1 MTRRQDQ
8 FDKIKRIAQ
17 IGVAL
22 SSEKNLD
29 SLLEMIVDEARRI
42 TRADGGTLYILSD
55 DETALQFAIVQSE
68 TLKIRMGGA
77 GGKITWPPV
86 PLRDEKGRPN
96 HANVSAYAA
105 ISGEVVNI
113 PDVYH
118 TEGFNFEGTRQ
129 FDQST
134 GYRSRSMLVAPM
146 RNHESDIIGVLQLL
160 NARDPAT
167 GRVIPFSSD
176 SQNITESLASQAA
189 VALTNNR
196 LIHDLETL
204 LESFIKTVAAAI
216 DEKSPYTGGHIR
228 RVAELTMAI
237 ARKINEAKE
246 GPFADVFFDEHQL
259 KELRLAAWLHD
270 VGKITT
276 PEYIIDKATKLET
289 IFDRLALLKL
299 RFEVLKRDKEIA
311 MLIMNPV
318 PGGAQKS
325 ALPGPGK
332 DLSIESLEEDYE
344 FLVNINMGYECLNED
359 QIARLRRIAGRKWL
373 MGDEWRSL
381 LSEEELKNLS
391 IPRGTI
397 TAEEK
402 KIIDNHATVT
412 YKMLSQLPFPRMM
425 RHVADYAAGHHEK
438 LDGTGYPLGL
448 KDEQIPIQVRILT
461 LADVFEAITAK
472 DRPYKKGKK
481 LSEVM
486 SIMRGMVKDRHLDA
500 NLFDLFIRE
509 RIYLDYAVKELD
521 PRQVDQLDFDLL
533 LCSAN

>member
-1 MTRRQDQ
+1 
-8 FDKIKRIAQ
+8 
-17 IGVAL
+17 
-22 SSEKNLD
+22 
-29 SLLEMIVDEARRI
+29 
-42 TRADGGTLYILSD
+42 
-55 DETALQFAIVQSE
+55 
-68 TLKIRMGGA
+68 
-77 GGKITWPPV
+77 
-86 PLRDEKGRPN
+86 
-96 HANVSAYAA
+96 
-105 ISGEVVNI
+105 
-113 PDVYH
+113 
-118 TEGFNFEGTRQ
+118 
-129 FDQST
+129 
-134 GYRSRSMLVAPM
+134 
-146 RNHESDIIGVLQLL
+146 
-160 NARDPAT
+160 
-167 GRVIPFSSD
+167 
-176 SQNITESLASQAA
+176 
-189 VALTNNR
+189 
-196 LIHDLETL
+196 
-204 LESFIKTVAAAI
+204 
-216 DEKSPYTGGHIR
+216 
-228 RVAELTMAI
+228 MAI

-299 RFEVLKRDKEIA
+299 RFEVLKRDMEIA

-373 MGDEWRSL
+373 MGAEWRSL
-381 LSEEELKNLS
+381 LSEAELKNLS

-412 YKMLSQLPFPRMM
+412 YKMLSQLPFPRKM

>member
-1 MTRRQDQ
+1 MARRQDQ
-8 FDKIKRIAQ
+8 IDKIKRITQ
-17 IGVAL
+17 IGAAL

-29 SLLEMIVDEARRI
+29 SLLEMIVDEARLI
-42 TRADGGTLYILSD
+42 THADGGTLYILSD

-68 TLKIRMGGA
+68 TLKIRMGGT

-86 PLRDEKGRPN
+86 PLRDEKGHPN

-146 RNHESDIIGVLQLL
+146 RNHENDIIGVLQLL
-160 NARDPAT
+160 NARDRAT
-167 GRVIPFSSD
+167 GRVIPFSGESKG
-176 SQNITESLASQAA
+176 ITESLASQAA
-189 VALTNNR
+189 VALTNHR
-196 LIHDLETL
+196 LIHELETL

-237 ARKINEAKE
+237 ALKINETRE
-246 GPFADVFFDEHQL
+246 GPFADVIFDEHQM

-289 IFDRLALLKL
+289 IFDRLALLKM
-299 RFEVLKRDKEIA
+299 RFEVLKRDREIVMLTRNRVAGKE
-311 MLIMNPV
+311 L
-318 PGGAQKS
+318 KS
-325 ALPGPGK
+325 ALPDPQP
-332 DLSIESLEEDYE
+332 DQPFETLEEDYE
-344 FLVNINMGYECLNED
+344 FLVNINMGDECLSED
-359 QIARLRRIAGRKWL
+359 QIARLRIIAERKWR
-373 MGDEWRSL
+373 MGNQWRPL

-391 IPRGTI
+391 IRRGTI
-397 TAEEK
+397 TDEEK
-402 KIIDNHATVT
+402 KVIDNHATVT
-412 YKMLSQLPFPRMM
+412 YKMLSRLPFPRKLS
-425 RHVADYAAGHHEK
+425 HVADYAAGHHEK

-448 KDEQIPIQVRILT
+448 RDEQIPLQVRILT

-481 LSEVM
+481 LSEAM
-486 SIMRGMVKDRHLDA
+486 TIMRDMVKDRHLDA

-509 RIYLDYAVKELD
+509 RIYLDYALKELD
-521 PRQVDQLDFDLL
+521 PRQVDHLDFDLL
-533 LCSAN
+533 VCSAN